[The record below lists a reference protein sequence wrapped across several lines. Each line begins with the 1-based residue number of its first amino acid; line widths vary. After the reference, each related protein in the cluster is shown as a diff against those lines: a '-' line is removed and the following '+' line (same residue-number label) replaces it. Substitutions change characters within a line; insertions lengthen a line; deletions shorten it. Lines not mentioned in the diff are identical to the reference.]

1 MRRNRIVIG
10 VVGSGSQPHLH
21 LSAPLGKWLGESGYD
36 LINGGGRGVMEA
48 VAQAFAEVP
57 ERAGLAIGI
66 IPSLGSCE
74 DSKQRAEYLPMSG
87 YPNPSID
94 LPIYTHLHLSG
105 DCGKETAS
113 RNHIVILTA
122 DIVVALPGGAGTR
135 SEIELALEY
144 GKPLVIVNPAGEWDE
159 FKEKPAA
166 MAGSID
172 DAIEAVKKLERR
184 I

>member
-1 MRRNRIVIG
+1 MIG
-10 VVGSGSQPHLH
+10 VVGSGSQPHPN
-21 LSAPLGKWLGESGYD
+21 LSAPLGKWLGERGYD
-36 LINGGGRGVMEA
+36 LVNGGGRGVMEA
-48 VAQAFAEVP
+48 VAKAFAEVP

-66 IPSLGSCE
+66 IPSLSSCE

-87 YPNPSID
+87 YPNPAID
-94 LPIYTHLHLSG
+94 LPIYTHLHHSG
-105 DCGKETAS
+105 ARGKETAS

-122 DIVVALPGGAGTR
+122 DIVIALPGSAGTR

-159 FKEKPAA
+159 FQGKPSA
-166 MAGSID
+166 MASNTEE
-172 DAIEAVKKLERR
+172 AVAAVKKLEHR